1 MENSLRESGDHMRL
15 TAQLIQ
21 VKDQSQLW
29 SQDYD
34 YPLKDI
40 LNVEDDV
47 AKAVAREIRLRLTAQ
62 QQTALSRPHPVNPEA
77 FEAYMQGYY
86 FYERN
91 TNKDAGM
98 ATQYYERATQLD
110 PSYALAWVG
119 LSRARYWQADK
130 GLIPTEEGQR
140 LAREADERALALD
153 PNLPQAHAQMGR
165 IKRQLDLDWAGAE
178 ASVQR
183 AIALEPGNSEY
194 VRSAAFTAAMLGR
207 FDEALKLA
215 HRAVDLDPLN
225 AESWENLG
233 ETRFWAGQ
241 VDESVADFKKAL
253 ALSPDVWLGWNKL
266 AQIHLMQGRPQDALR
281 EVDRAQWAALRIRM
295 HAMAYHALGREKESD
310 AALRE
315 LIEKLHSSAAF
326 SIATVYAFRNQRDEA
341 FQWLDR
347 AYAQHDTGLITTKVE
362 PLLSNLHGDPR
373 YAVFLKKLNLPA

>member
-1 MENSLRESGDHMRL
+1 M
-15 TAQLIQ
+15 
-21 VKDQSQLW
+21 
-29 SQDYD
+29 
-34 YPLKDI
+34 
-40 LNVEDDV
+40 EDDV
-47 AKAVAREIRLRLTAQ
+47 AQAVASEIQLRLTPQ
-62 QQTALSRPHPVNPEA
+62 QQTALSRPHPVNPGA

-91 TNKDAGM
+91 TNKDADM

-153 PNLPQAHAQMGR
+153 PNMPQAHAQMGR
-165 IKRQLDLDWAGAE
+165 IKRQLDLDWPGAD
-178 ASVQR
+178 ASIQR
-183 AIALEPGNSEY
+183 AISLEPGNPEY
-194 VRSAAFTAAMLGR
+194 VRSAAFMAAMLGR
-207 FDEALKLA
+207 FEEALKLA
-215 HRAVDLDPLN
+215 RRAVDLDPLN

-241 VDESVADFKKAL
+241 VDEAVADLKKAL
-253 ALSPDVWLGWNKL
+253 ELSPDVWLGWNKL

-281 EVDRAQWAALRIRM
+281 EVDRVQWAALRMRM

-326 SIATVYAFRNQRDEA
+326 SIATVAFRNQRNEA
-341 FQWLDR
+341 FCRTQDHQPQPDLRLGGHAHEYDR
-347 AYAQHDTGLITTKVE
+347 EGFQLAQARCLRH
-362 PLLSNLHGDPR
+362 
-373 YAVFLKKLNLPA
+373 LP